1 MSAAFKTKSPAK
13 ANRRNIPAK
22 KIKKRAPS
30 YNEFKLHDGKQY
42 TGMRVGGSHKW
53 NYDQG
58 DWIETKITPELWR
71 ISYAV
76 TKRRAGK
83 APEGTGVPVGTAY
96 HWYIM
101 AHQEVKKLN
110 ANDYSTELTGLKYKL
125 AHKRAVKNTWS
136 TRTQTQRKH
145 LIEFLRQ
152 MLHELEHAVVPLE
165 LEYNGKTFKGEAVP
179 IPGTCQ
185 DGVCFQ
191 LEVMLNDEFIGII
204 RSLKNGW
211 KMSRVDD
218 QKFVDA
224 IGEEIMLYY
233 E

>member
-1 MSAAFKTKSPAK
+1 MPTAVKAKHATRNTTRKVVPKGHSSYDEYKT
-13 ANRRNIPAK
+13 
-22 KIKKRAPS
+22 
-30 YNEFKLHDGKQY
+30 YNGKQY

-53 NYDQG
+53 NYDAG
-58 DWIETKITPELWR
+58 DWIETKITPDLWR

-83 APEGTGVPVGTAY
+83 APKGSGVPVGTGY
-96 HWYIM
+96 HWYIL
-101 AHQEVKKLN
+101 AHQEVTKLN
-110 ANDYSTELTGLKYKL
+110 ANDYTTELTGMKYKL

-136 TRTQTQRKH
+136 TKTITQRKH
-145 LIEFLRQ
+145 LIAFLKEF
-152 MLHELEHAVVPLE
+152 LHELEKDVVPLE
-165 LEYNGKTFKGEAVP
+165 FEYNGKIFKGEAVP
-179 IPGTCQ
+179 LPGTCNE
-185 DGVCFQ
+185 GVCFQ

-211 KMSRVDD
+211 KMSREDD

-224 IGEEIMLYY
+224 IGEEIMGWY